1 MRNFKFLGNCAYA
14 KSGVS
19 LVVVLLL
26 MLVATIAATA
36 TYKWITSEARSS
48 GSRMLQREAYQ
59 AANAGIE
66 ASRAWMATHG
76 NDVGALIKAYKDNGN
91 KPVNMTAQVKNLD
104 NAKQEFEVYLVG
116 VNTEE
121 PTYKLKLV
129 AKGHA
134 RGGRAEYDEVAIFNV
149 GGLYQVKVP
158 DAEREPSDHN
168 YDYAYFGGS
177 TENHG
182 NMQPTSMLINGDW
195 SGNPN
200 NITTKFVVTGNASL
214 SGNNLN
220 VGKQTCVG
228 GNLSSNNGFT
238 SAGDLFVAGSAPS
251 FTATIAGS
259 AYFNGDVAI
268 GNQSIPGFN
277 INGDLWL
284 NGELNTNQG
293 AVSPKINGNLCLS
306 KDAVLFSS
314 GTNNAFMANGNVWMP
329 GPKNLY
335 TGSHIDYSDYYKQ
348 IVLSGSGKDAY
359 IKYAKPYKYYKD
371 DLLKL
376 SFQDCKKFNYEYNYY
391 WRCVQYDQYSPYS
404 QSIDEKSD
412 KYFWYYTEDGGNGA
426 HKEVNYGSYYGYTG
440 YYAGKNQ
447 FVSNYGYNYSYV
459 NEYHYNNG
467 NVKNSPYCIEGERL
481 ESGILRPKC
490 YVSPWFKIS
499 GKLNTNLPD
508 KAPFTCAEHVKA
520 DCDTLW
526 EKKEGCPNS
535 FTKDYST
542 WPAKDVPSAT
552 KTQYKVDDMLKNGYN
567 SFKEYAKKGCAASI
581 TTWDIDVS
589 QKMNKC
595 YSEMNTDKESKKN
608 LYNGYL
614 VVSVKSIGKKDPAT
628 PLRGKFIIIW
638 EDPIDQQGLPPTDG
652 DRSYVLLYLKKGG
665 PGSIQPSN
673 SGGTYN
679 YFIFTE
685 ESLDKLLFN
694 NGTTF
699 RGSVYAKAENCSRVG
714 DMTIDKIDY
723 NKALVDD
730 LIQNSILCDAKKSS
744 CGGAPVGPE
753 SSSSTSGSSG
763 GSSEGFGKTDD
774 YYIAAAPQL
783 IVSLESEYRNK
794 ESFTKSDVK
803 TLEPSA
809 IVLPRVVYLATNPVG
824 YLKDYYKVVPL
835 NTDDKISGDG
845 ANCSGIP
852 GTGKLGELSK
862 GLYKCTVTRTI
873 GSKSVGPIPF
883 FVVVSGTSEQPEVNF
898 KESNVEVAKGNSV
911 TATLV
916 VPESRAS
923 EEFKVTVTK
932 PVGDGWDITPLSGVI
947 CDDGNNTCEVT
958 LPASTAEKDVF
969 SVKNNNAKDF
979 IMAFIQQCEGCRIG
993 PNKIET
999 FFTSTKPI
1007 FARKEIKE
1015 YCSGVGSCSSELLT
1029 KVNYPECYAGSTE
1042 WVRIS
1047 GNDCDTDTRNNLWR
1061 CEASGTVQL
1070 NHGTAVENCE
1080 SLLPADYKLDTFNED
1095 GINYLYASL
1104 VKKLQTVHLAFAKN
1118 SSNPIDNGTSIV
1130 AKYTYNGESKT
1141 ATCTYSAYKDDP
1153 EAEGCVLHAFAG
1165 DRIELEAVRAAGGDD
1180 TFNYFE
1186 CDGGSCLSTDKLSIQ
1201 HLSYNLTGSHTMNAH
1216 FNESDMHCF
1225 FETFNSRILNEND
1238 WNIKPVLNPNN
1249 VDKDKLVQMEE
1260 LSNYASTLGDQ
1271 LIMKRIRLNKDVYRA
1286 VRDGGVQVAL
1296 LSTKKPGDYGT
1307 LKAQIKLPTKM
1318 QLEGSLKKSGLLLR
1332 SNGSDTD
1339 PITEYMLLNVYSDA
1353 GKMYARLCLQKGSF
1367 ACTDAK
1373 ELGNAYQS
1381 GLGAVLVTATLYNDN
1396 GVDKLNVHVKDSDV
1410 YSTDSNTTEFELKNS
1425 VLSGLGDLPKGGKVG
1440 LSLSA
1445 EDFEVYG
1452 IGWKSEDYADACWDT
1467 APQVKCSFSG
1477 NYGGG
1482 IVPQDS
1488 AVTPWVGLMSWF
1500 NASGCDITYYYK
1512 GTDGNCYGYSGK
1524 CADSIYKFS
1533 TSGPHGI
1540 KTNFS
1545 AISSMPDSRALVN
1558 VNNCHLDELNSQ
1570 WLNKEETD
1578 CGMFYV
1584 GKINVCRKDIPE
1596 ISCSLGSKSLYGS
1609 QKPYSCAVNAQDG
1622 SAYKNFRGVTLEI
1635 SNVGSGEIEVV
1646 LGSDPNYSSG
1656 TNYSKNEKDGYK
1668 SGYKSSKAYKVNSTT
1683 GTITVPVDLLS
1694 DKDGGFNPEYV
1705 NTVIIRNLTNNPSG
1719 TPTVKGTCNHK
1730 LELSDC
1736 IANYDATAKKWKV
1749 TANVNE
1755 RDAAGMA
1762 TVAVNSPSG
1771 YDISSKV
1778 ESGATTCNEGEC
1790 SWSDN
1795 TLVFNMHLNEGV
1807 SEPDPA
1813 TYKFDVKVHLAGDNS
1828 NYEQC
1833 TPEFT
1838 ISSSSVASSSS
1849 GIVSASNCQIDKS
1862 TINWGETATF
1872 SYTLS
1877 NYVDNANINV
1887 NLYKDGSYFDW
1898 SNANKTSFSITDA
1911 GEYEI
1916 YIGGTPSGCKATLTV
1931 NQSIESSASGGGD
1944 NKIVLS
1950 NQNIFS
1956 VQPGKTYNITLD
1968 NSNNGSNLQCYV
1980 NWSYPVSDG
1989 TSSVFATIDG
1999 STEISFNFSNV
2010 YYVPPIN
2017 IELGINIWRELKI
2030 DKNAVNGITCKRS
2043 WP

>member
-1 MRNFKFLGNCAYA
+1 MRNFKLLGNCAYA

-76 NDVGALIKAYKDNGN
+76 NDVGALIKVYKDNGN

-104 NAKQEFEVYLVG
+104 NVKQEFEVYLVG
-116 VNTEE
+116 VNTNE

-129 AKGHA
+129 AKGYA
-134 RGGRAEYDEVAIFNV
+134 RGGRAEYDEAAIFNV

-195 SGNPN
+195 KGNPN
-200 NITTKFVVTGNASL
+200 NITTKFVVTGNATL

-238 SAGDLFVAGSAPS
+238 SAGDLFVGGNAPS

-259 AYFNGDVAI
+259 VYFNGDVAM
-268 GNQSIPGFN
+268 GSQANPGFN
-277 INGDLWL
+277 IGGDLWL
-284 NGELNTNQG
+284 NGELKTDQG
-293 AVSPKINGNLCLS
+293 AVQPTINGNLCLS
-306 KDAVLFSS
+306 EDAVLFSN
-314 GTNNAFMANGNVWMP
+314 GKNQTFKANGNVWMP
-329 GPKNLY
+329 GSKNLY
-335 TGSHIDYSDYYKQ
+335 TGTHIDDGNMYTK
-348 IVLSGSGKDAY
+348 IVLSGSDKDAY
-359 IKYAKPYKYYKD
+359 IKYARPYKYYKN
-371 DLLKL
+371 DLLTL
-376 SFQDCKKFNYEYNYY
+376 SFNDYCEQFNGYGYGCAKFS
-391 WRCVQYDQYSPYS
+391 QYSPYS
-404 QSIDEKSD
+404 QPIEEKSD
-412 KYFWYYTEDGGNGA
+412 KYFWYYTEDGDLNA
-426 HKEVNYGSYYGYTG
+426 SHKEVHYVSSYYYMG
-440 YYAGKNQ
+440 YYAGKNP
-447 FVSNYGYNYSYV
+447 FVTYMPYGGNII
-459 NEYHYNNG
+459 NEYHYNG
-467 NVKNSPYCIEGERL
+467 NVENSPYCIEGETISL
-481 ESGILRPKC
+481 LVRPKC

-499 GKLNTNLPD
+499 GKLNTSLPD
-508 KAPFTCAEHVKA
+508 KAPFTCAEHVKT

-535 FTKDYST
+535 YTKDYST

-552 KTQYKVDDMLKNGYN
+552 KAQYKVDDMLKNGYN
-567 SFKEYAKKGCAASI
+567 SFKQYAKKGCAKDI
-581 TTWDIDVS
+581 TTWNTDVS
-589 QKMNKC
+589 QKMNEC
-595 YSEMNTDKESKKN
+595 YSEMNAEKESKKN

-614 VVSVKSIGKKDPAT
+614 VVSVKSVDKKDPT
-628 PLRGKFIIIW
+628 EPLRGKFIIIW

-665 PGSIQPSN
+665 TGSIQPSK

-685 ESLDKLLFN
+685 ESLDNILFN

-699 RGSVYAKAENCSRVG
+699 RGSVYAKAENCSRVS
-714 DMTIDKIDY
+714 DITIDKIDY

-730 LIQNSILCDAKKSS
+730 LIQNSILCDAKKGS

-763 GSSEGFGKTDD
+763 TSPEGFGKTDD

-794 ESFTKSDVK
+794 ESFTKSEVK

-835 NTDDKISGDG
+835 NTDDEISGEG

-898 KESNVEVAKGNSV
+898 KETNVEVAKGNSV

-932 PVGDGWDITPLSGVI
+932 PVGDGWDITAFSGVN

-969 SVKNNNAKDF
+969 SIKNNNAKDF
-979 IMAFIQQCEGCRIG
+979 IMTFIQQCEGCRIG

-1015 YCSGVGSCSSELLT
+1015 YCSGGNSCSSELLA
-1029 KVNYPECYAGSTE
+1029 KVNYPECYAGNTE

-1070 NHGTAVENCE
+1070 NHGASVENCE
-1080 SLLPADYKLDTFNED
+1080 SLLPADYKLDTFNEN

-1118 SSNPIDNGTSIV
+1118 SSNPIDNNTKIV
-1130 AKYTYNGESKT
+1130 ANYTYNGESKT
-1141 ATCTYSAYKDDP
+1141 ATCTYSAYKEDS

-1165 DRIELEAVRAAGGDD
+1165 DRIELEAVRAQGGDD

-1186 CDGGSCLSTDKLSIQ
+1186 CDGGSCPSTDKLSIQ
-1201 HLSYNLTGSHTMNAH
+1201 NLSYNLTGSHTMKAH
-1216 FNESDMHCF
+1216 FNESDLHCF
-1225 FETFNSRILNEND
+1225 FETFNSRTLNEND

-1249 VDKDKLVQMEE
+1249 VDKNKLVQMEE
-1260 LSNYASTLGDQ
+1260 VPNYASTLGDQ
-1271 LIMKRIRLNKDVYRA
+1271 LIMKRIRLNKEAYRA
-1286 VRDGGVQVAL
+1286 IKDGGVQVAL
-1296 LSTKKPGDYGT
+1296 LSTKVPGDYGT

-1332 SNGSDTD
+1332 SNGSDTA

-1373 ELGNAYQS
+1373 ELGSVYQS
-1381 GLGAVLVTATLYNDN
+1381 GLGAVLVTATLFNDN
-1396 GVDKLNVHVKDSDV
+1396 GVDKLNVHVKNSDV
-1410 YSTDSNTTEFELKNS
+1410 YSTDINGVEFELKNS
-1425 VLSGLGDLPKGGKVG
+1425 VLSGLGDLQRGGKVG

-1452 IGWKSEDYADACWDT
+1452 IGWKSEDYADLCWDT

-1500 NASGCDITYYYK
+1500 NASNCDVTYYYK
-1512 GTDGNCYGYSGK
+1512 GTDGNCFGYSGK

-1584 GKINVCRKDIPE
+1584 GKINVCRQDIPE
-1596 ISCSLGSKSLYGS
+1596 INCSLGSKSFGA
-1609 QKPYSCAVNAQDG
+1609 QKSYSCEINANNGD
-1622 SAYKNFRGVTLEI
+1622 AYKNFRGVTLEI
-1635 SNVGSGEIEVV
+1635 SNVGYGEIEVV
-1646 LGSDPNYSSG
+1646 LGS
-1656 TNYSKNEKDGYK
+1656 KDGYNN
-1668 SGYKSSKAYKVNSTT
+1668 GYKSSKAYKINSTT

-1694 DKDGGFNPEYV
+1694 DKEGGFNPEYV
-1705 NTVIIRNLTNNPSG
+1705 NTVIIRNLTNDLSSA
-1719 TPTVKGTCNHK
+1719 PTIKGTCNHK
-1730 LELSDC
+1730 LALSNC
-1736 IANYDATAKKWKV
+1736 NASYDATAKKWIV
-1749 TANVNE
+1749 TADVNE

-1771 YDISSKV
+1771 YNISSKV
-1778 ESGATTCNEGEC
+1778 ESGSTTCNEDEC
-1790 SWSDN
+1790 SWSNN
-1795 TLVFNMHLNEGV
+1795 TLIFNMKLNEGV

-1813 TYKFDVKVHLAGDNS
+1813 TYKFDIKVYLAGDNS
-1828 NYEQC
+1828 NYKQC

-1849 GIVSASNCQIDKS
+1849 VGVVSASDCQINKS
-1862 TINWGETATF
+1862 TINQGETAIF

-1877 NYVDNANINV
+1877 NYVDNSGIQV
-1887 NLYKDGSYFDW
+1887 NLYKGSSYFDW
-1898 SNANKTSFSITDA
+1898 SNANKTSFSITEA

-1916 YIGGTPSGCKATLTV
+1916 YINGTSSGCKATLTV
-1931 NQSIESSASGGGD
+1931 NQSIESSASSGGETPD
-1944 NKIVLS
+1944 VKYLT
-1950 NQNIFS
+1950 NQDDLLN
-1956 VQPGKTYNITLD
+1956 VQPGKTYKIMLD
-1968 NSNNGSNLQCYV
+1968 DSNNGFNLQCDGHF
-1980 NWSYPVSDG
+1980 SYPISNG
-1989 TSSVFATIDG
+1989 TSSVFATING
-1999 STEISFNFSNV
+1999 STEISFDFSNM
-2010 YYVPPIN
+2010 YYVPLISIN
-2017 IELGINIWRELKI
+2017 IGAANTLLELKI
-2030 DKNAVNGITCKRS
+2030 DNNAVNGITCKRS
-2043 WP
+2043 W